1 MGHQALNQALIEA
14 IVKEMQRVVG
24 DVAVVQANAVPA
36 LVATEKRVMPKSQQ
50 TIMIELVG
58 RYKRLIGP
66 VAITIAKRAAQKV
79 AQKHKELVIPVML
92 K

>member
-1 MGHQALNQALIEA
+1 MARGNQALIEA
-14 IVKEMQRVVG
+14 IVKEMQRIVG
-24 DVAVVQANAVPA
+24 DVAVVQASAVPA
-36 LVATEKRVMPKSQQ
+36 LTVTKKRIVPMNQQ
-50 TIMIELVG
+50 AVITELVE

-79 AQKHKELVIPVML
+79 AQKHKELVIPAML